1 MTVRKIYGMIQ
12 HASGQA
18 AFPSGH
24 PEMLLVRIWSG
35 AKNEAFSRN
44 NAESVIQVV
53 PSGGPTH
60 CHPEFS
66 SGSGF
71 DLISAQG
78 VFVLKRSAGSC
89 SLAQS
94 GS

>member
-35 AKNEAFSRN
+35 AKNGTDVRRIVSPYFR
-44 NAESVIQVV
+44 SVIQKTDLWA
-53 PSGGPTH
+53 GGRWTADGQR
-60 CHPEFS
+60 S
-66 SGSGF
+66 
-71 DLISAQG
+71 LQQ
-78 VFVLKRSAGSC
+78 RSAGSY
-89 SLAQS
+89 S
-94 GS
+94 